1 MTLEEFRDRLKA
13 EIQDKAGELSDAEL
27 DSFIED
33 SLRMLSERF
42 GKIVKEDLT
51 VQGGECYSLADFDP
65 DLSTLIGVE
74 YPKDEVPPSLLDEGS
89 FYLYDPTE
97 PKICFQE
104 GVEGEVR
111 VWYTVP
117 WTDVSELSELGI
129 ALLLELSLYRTL
141 LGLSKRYLQSLDPS
155 LDADTFNRL
164 ASSNP
169 YSILADKHFE
179 NFERLLKR
187 RMRQAGMKKR
197 WRREVERLGKEPGRK
212 KPL

>member
-1 MTLEEFRDRLKA
+1 MTLEEFRERLRA

-33 SLRMLSERF
+33 ALRMLSERF
-42 GKIVKEDLT
+42 GKIEKTDLT
-51 VQGGECYSLADFDP
+51 VQGGECYTLSNFDP
-65 DLSTLIGVE
+65 DLSSIIAVE
-74 YPKDEVPPSLLDEGS
+74 HPKGEVPPSLLDEES
-89 FYLYDPTE
+89 YYLYDPTE
-97 PKICFQE
+97 PKVCFQE

-111 VWYTVP
+111 IWYVVP
-117 WTDVSELSELGI
+117 WSDVSELSELGI
-129 ALLLELSLYRTL
+129 ALLLELSLYRAL

-169 YSILADKHFE
+169 YSALAEKHFD

-187 RMRQAGMKKR
+187 KLRQAGMKRR
-197 WRREVERLGKEPGRK
+197 WRREVERIGKEPGEKR
-212 KPL
+212 PL